1 MFKNYEEYIKAF
13 NTEDKREEAILLLG
27 IQNWIIQFI
36 QNNKIYD
43 DYYYNLDN
51 FLNSKWINNEN
62 KKSPHSNKFS
72 IGRSQLRISFRFW
85 NVFSFTISR
94 VFDLPKLFDCN
105 HIDSKIHKSRPP
117 GKKSENRPIISISQR
132 PKIRSNNFGN
142 HKTK

>member
-51 FLNSKWINNEN
+51 FLNSKRINNEN
-62 KKSPHSNKFS
+62 KKDFLSPIFGTVESPSKKIFS
-72 IGRSQLRISFRFW
+72 
-85 NVFSFTISR
+85 
-94 VFDLPKLFDCN
+94 
-105 HIDSKIHKSRPP
+105 
-117 GKKSENRPIISISQR
+117 
-132 PKIRSNNFGN
+132 
-142 HKTK
+142 

>member
-51 FLNSKWINNEN
+51 FLN
-62 KKSPHSNKFS
+62 
-72 IGRSQLRISFRFW
+72 
-85 NVFSFTISR
+85 
-94 VFDLPKLFDCN
+94 
-105 HIDSKIHKSRPP
+105 
-117 GKKSENRPIISISQR
+117 
-132 PKIRSNNFGN
+132 
-142 HKTK
+142 

>member
-51 FLNSKWINNEN
+51 FLNFTGRDLYREN
-62 KKSPHSNKFS
+62 AKFGLVK
-72 IGRSQLRISFRFW
+72 IY
-85 NVFSFTISR
+85 V
-94 VFDLPKLFDCN
+94 VKLYLFV
-105 HIDSKIHKSRPP
+105 
-117 GKKSENRPIISISQR
+117 
-132 PKIRSNNFGN
+132 
-142 HKTK
+142 